1 MVAKRAEPSRVAL
14 AELRRRLAAGDYR
27 PGARLAAAEL
37 AGEFGLSPTPLR
49 EALARLCGEGVLDDR
64 RGLGVFVPRL
74 LGRDVADLYR
84 LAFAHLRVA
93 LGRAAEP
100 AIATNGAA
108 APDGSEIVRATDRLF
123 SAWVAQAQGR
133 LLADAFTKLQLQLA
147 PLRRAEPAVFDDL
160 AEEWAELTARTLG
173 RAERLAL
180 TRAYH
185 QRRVRA
191 AARLADAAFGAL
203 PPADL

>member
-27 PGARLAAAEL
+27 PGARLAAADL
-37 AGEFGLSPTPLR
+37 AAEFGLSPTPLR
-49 EALARLCGEGVLDDR
+49 EALARLCGEGILEDR

-84 LAFAHLRVA
+84 LSSAHVQVA

-100 AIATNGAA
+100 VLPPQTTA
-108 APDGSEIVRATDRLF
+108 APDGPEIVRATDRLF
-123 SAWVAQAQGR
+123 SAWIAQAQGR
-133 LLADAFTKLQLQLA
+133 LLAEAFAKLQLQLA
-147 PLRRAEPAVFDDL
+147 PLRLAEPAVLQDL
-160 AEEWAELTARTLG
+160 AQEWAELTDPDLA

-185 QRRVRA
+185 RRRVRA
-191 AARLADAAFGAL
+191 AARLADAAFGAT